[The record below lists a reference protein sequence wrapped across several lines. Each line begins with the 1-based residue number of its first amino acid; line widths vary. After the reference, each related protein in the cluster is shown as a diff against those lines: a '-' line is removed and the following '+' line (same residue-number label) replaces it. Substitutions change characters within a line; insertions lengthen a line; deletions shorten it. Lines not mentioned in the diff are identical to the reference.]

1 MKLKRIFSLVLCV
14 ALAFSLIACSSNK
27 LSTANS
33 SNAGA
38 LQPPSPFKPCDTLD
52 TAENLAGFDL
62 TLPKTA
68 DMLEAI
74 ENKMI
79 QAFYGEN
86 GTDMLIRKAL
96 GNEDI
101 SGDFN
106 VYPQIETVKGVTLKG
121 KDGLFSLALWSND
134 KYTYSISVGDALS
147 STDMMALVD
156 SVK

>member
-14 ALAFSLIACSSNK
+14 ALAFSLVACSSNK
-27 LSTANS
+27 LSANS

-52 TAENLAGFDL
+52 IAENLAGFDL

-68 DMLEAI
+68 NMLEVI
-74 ENKMI
+74 ENEMI